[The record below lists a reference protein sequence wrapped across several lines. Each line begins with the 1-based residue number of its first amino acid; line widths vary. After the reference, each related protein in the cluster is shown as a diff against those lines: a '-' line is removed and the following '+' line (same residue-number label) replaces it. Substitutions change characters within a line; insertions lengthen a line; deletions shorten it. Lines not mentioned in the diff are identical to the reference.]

1 MTKYFPFLGPCMLL
15 EWWGFIQR
23 APGDVRNQDNW
34 LTLHEMFHC
43 PELQDQEGG
52 MGLQGPPSHLHRG
65 SSLLSL
71 DRESLLVSL
80 HGHAAVQPEN
90 PALLRNPCCCKKTET
105 LEAPQNSYR
114 FRHSCSRGSGARSGD
129 APPTH
134 LRTAPRAPYHC
145 PCKPNTRAVNFP
157 YPGEE
162 LRK

>member
-1 MTKYFPFLGPCMLL
+1 MLL

-90 PALLRNPCCCKKTET
+90 QPSCVTLAAARKQKPWKHPKTLTDLGTAVPEEAEPGAAMHPPPTCGPHPGLLITVRANLIHALLIFPI
-105 LEAPQNSYR
+105 LEKSSENK
-114 FRHSCSRGSGARSGD
+114 RSV
-129 APPTH
+129 H
-134 LRTAPRAPYHC
+134 LYIY
-145 PCKPNTRAVNFP
+145 F
-157 YPGEE
+157 
-162 LRK
+162 